1 MEIVVHSKNFPFNEN
16 FKRNCT
22 ISTRILSLECDV
34 KNWFDWS
41 SGVGQ
46 KTKNPTST
54 PSVVRNL
61 TPTPPKNLRPLATRH
76 RLLNPAFNCCAQP
89 ANNHSCNSSQVCAP
103 VFAHLT
109 PATRTS
115 DAYYDPT
122 GICYMLQDFN
132 KPKKNV
138 YRYQPCINSLG
149 TSLNAHYGSS
159 HSYCQAGFGAAFTK
173 VGWND
178 MVWILFMILKRYLCL
193 FLAWKQAM
201 LVSFK
206 NYVPQHFCR

>member
-1 MEIVVHSKNFPFNEN
+1 MNGNRGTQQEFSFQWKFQKKLYHFNAN
-16 FKRNCT
+16 SQLGVWCKKLIR
-22 ISTRILSLECDV
+22 LE
-34 KNWFDWS
+34 FRS
-41 SGVGQ
+41 R
-46 KTKNPTST
+46 TKNPTST